1 VESSTSPDLDRIQEA
16 LIAMRRL
23 AFTMLL
29 LALASAYGAKDET
42 VDELKSRFESARP
55 EDRPELG
62 IRIAQHQLRDA
73 DKLYSEGNA
82 DRARA
87 DVDDIVT
94 YSEKARDAAIQTK
107 KRLKNVEID
116 VRKMAEKLRDIKR
129 TLAFEDQAPVEQAI
143 HRLEDIRT
151 TLLKEMFAKEDKRE
165 KK

>member
-1 VESSTSPDLDRIQEA
+1 
-16 LIAMRRL
+16 MRRL

-29 LALASAYGAKDET
+29 LALASAYGAKDDT
-42 VDELKSRFESARP
+42 VESARP

>member
-1 VESSTSPDLDRIQEA
+1 
-16 LIAMRRL
+16 MRRL